1 MMLLITISMSRVMQN
16 NMQNNKENIYQKFP
30 MAGLAL
36 GSSNVAQNLLL
47 WNFLPLSFMCWLS
60 MQVNFPQDSK
70 KLQLTIC
77 WPDWMTSLSLTIILK
92 SLTLFWL
99 DKLKSGVD
107 SWNIYSNAIFWVVQA
122 WIRCLSLNQ
131 SLWTWAR
138 LNHSCWS

>member
-77 WPDWMTSLSLTIILK
+77 
-92 SLTLFWL
+92 
-99 DKLKSGVD
+99 
-107 SWNIYSNAIFWVVQA
+107 
-122 WIRCLSLNQ
+122 
-131 SLWTWAR
+131 
-138 LNHSCWS
+138 